1 MRTPNR
7 PLWATLRPIAAAF
20 AAAFGEAFSSCV
32 SSRKA

>member
-1 MRTPNR
+1 MRTVNR

>member
-1 MRTPNR
+1 MRTATR